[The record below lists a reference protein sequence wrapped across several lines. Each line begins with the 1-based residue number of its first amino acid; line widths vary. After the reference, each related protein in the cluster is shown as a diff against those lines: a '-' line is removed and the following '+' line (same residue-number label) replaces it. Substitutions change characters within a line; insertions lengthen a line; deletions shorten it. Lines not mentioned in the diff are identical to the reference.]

1 VKLEGQVALIT
12 GAARGQGASHA
23 RYLAREGA
31 RIAALD
37 ICRDIELIYP
47 LGTKEELDG
56 TVAAVQ
62 NIGSE
67 AIAIEA
73 DVRSSEQMAA
83 AVSAVVDRWGR
94 IDILCNNAGV
104 CVVGEAIDEVTDLSL
119 NTVIDICLKGVMQTT
134 RFVAPVMKQQ
144 NSGKIINT
152 SSCGALKAMPYIS
165 SYTAAKGAIIQLTQS
180 WANEL
185 AEWGITVNAIAP
197 GSVLT
202 GMVTGLA
209 GQLGRDANDAW
220 EEFGSYRLFS
230 GERGHLT
237 VDDLSRMVVFLASNE
252 AQMITGQVI
261 AVDAG
266 WSVSAGKPQQ
276 NVGDTRSN

>member
-1 VKLEGQVALIT
+1 MRLDGQVALIT

-23 RYLAREGA
+23 KYLAGEGA

-37 ICRDIELIYP
+37 ICHDIELIYP

-56 TVAAVQ
+56 TVAAVEA
-62 NIGSE
+62 IGSE
-67 AIAIEA
+67 AIAIEG
-73 DVRSSEQMAA
+73 DVRSSKDMEE
-83 AVSAVVDRWGR
+83 AVGRVLDCWGR

-104 CVVGEAIDEVTDLSL
+104 CIVGESVDDITDLSL
-119 NTVIDICLKGVMQTT
+119 DTVIDICLKGVIQTT
-134 RFVAPVMKQQ
+134 RYVAPVMKRQQ
-144 NSGKIINT
+144 SGKIINT

-165 SYTAAKGAIIQLTQS
+165 TYTAAKGAIIQLTQS

-185 AEWGITVNAIAP
+185 AEWGVTVNAIAP

-202 GMVTGLA
+202 GMVSGLA
-209 GQLGRDANDAW
+209 GQLGRDVQDAW

-237 VDDLSRMVVFLASNE
+237 VDDLSRMVVFLASDE
-252 AQMITGQVI
+252 ARMITGQVI

-276 NVGDTRSN
+276 G